1 MLLSMISSI
10 YQMNMKSAFLNGLIK
25 EVVYVEQPSGFK
37 NDKYPNNVFKLN
49 NALYGLKEA
58 PRA

>member
-1 MLLSMISSI
+1 
-10 YQMNMKSAFLNGLIK
+10 MNMKSAFLNGLIK